1 VSTDAEGLLQAGMAP
16 PVAEVQAPADLAVPG
31 GVPRRRRGRAA
42 WRRLPDWTLIAGPA
56 VTLAMTVWG
65 IGARSYWA
73 DEADTVSAVSR
84 SVPQLIRLLG
94 RVDAV
99 HGLYYLLLWP
109 VARVAGTG
117 EFAMRFPSAV
127 AMAAAAAGVTAIAR
141 RLAGRRAGLYAGLV
155 FAVLPTVS
163 LQGQDAR
170 PYAAVT
176 AAAVLASYLLVR
188 AAGDPRPRWLAGYG
202 LSLMLVGYLQMFG
215 LLLAAA
221 HLVSLAGLA
230 WRQRVVVGDRRWLA
244 RGWLARGWLGRGW
257 LVTFAAVCVAMV
269 PLLIIGWAQRAAI
282 AWIPRPG
289 WSAGADAVTSLAAG
303 SVASVIV
310 LGLLAVLGVFGGPRG
325 GWLTQA
331 DPPDR
336 AAAVG
341 GGGRVLGWLAVPW
354 LLLAPTALLAVS
366 LIKPVYNGR
375 YITYCLP
382 AVALLAGCG
391 LAALRQPVRAGAL
404 ALVVALAAPPQLALR
419 TPDGGIR
426 AAAQFLSSHEQ
437 PGDAIIYP
445 ESLIPPWDLAYP
457 GGFARLRDLSLWQT
471 AAAAG
476 RLYATT
482 VPRPVLQRREQ
493 TARRIW
499 AVQMGPGGD
508 PAAYLAPGFRLAHE
522 WTLRGYLTI
531 WLYTKAR
538 PVGAP
543 CLRGPRCDTAVRADT
558 AEYRSAPRA
567 HGFHRR
573 RCLGSGAGRGT
584 AGIRT

>member
-1 VSTDAEGLLQAGMAP
+1 MAQAGMAP
-16 PVAEVQAPADLAVPG
+16 PAAEIQAPADLAPPG
-31 GVPRRRRGRAA
+31 GVPGRRWGRAA
-42 WRRLPDWTLIAGPA
+42 WRRRPDWTLIAGPA

-65 IGARSYWA
+65 IGARSYTA

-84 SVPQLIRLLG
+84 SMPQLIRLLG
-94 RVDAV
+94 RIDAV

-127 AMAAAAAGVTAIAR
+127 AMAAAAAGITAIAR

-188 AAGDPRPRWLAGYG
+188 AVGDPRPRWLAGYG

-221 HLVSLAGLA
+221 HLVTLAGLA
-230 WRQRVVVGDRRWLA
+230 RRQRVVVGDRRWLA
-244 RGWLARGWLGRGW
+244 RGWLGRGW
-257 LVTFAAVCVAMV
+257 LVTFATVGVAVV
-269 PLLIIGWAQRAAI
+269 PLLIVGWAQRAAI

-289 WSAGADAVTSLAAG
+289 WSAAAGAVTSLAAG

-310 LGLLAVLGVFGGPRG
+310 LGLLAVLGVSGGTRG

-336 AAAVG
+336 AGAVG

-354 LLLAPTALLAVS
+354 LLLPPTALLAVS
-366 LIKPVYNGR
+366 LIKPVYNDR
-375 YITYCLP
+375 YIIYCLP

-404 ALVVALAAPPQLALR
+404 ALVVALAASSQLALR

-437 PGDAIIYP
+437 TGDAIIYP
-445 ESLIPPWDLAYP
+445 ESLIPPWNLAYP
-457 GGFARLRDLSLWQT
+457 SGFARLRDLSLGQT
-471 AAAAG
+471 AATAG
-476 RLYATT
+476 RLYATS
-482 VPRPVLQRREQ
+482 VPRPVLQDREQ

-499 AVQMGPGGD
+499 AVQIGPDAG

-522 WTLRGYLTI
+522 WTLHGYLTI

-543 CLRGPRCDTAVRADT
+543 
-558 AEYRSAPRA
+558 
-567 HGFHRR
+567 
-573 RCLGSGAGRGT
+573 
-584 AGIRT
+584 